1 MVNTQKVRKGKL
13 PSTRQ
18 QNPIPLTFCWRAE
31 RLNIEFLKEVFTK
44 VNFERKK
51 SADDKN
57 NPEAKG
63 LIFLA

>member
-1 MVNTQKVRKGKL
+1 MV
-13 PSTRQ
+13 
-18 QNPIPLTFCWRAE
+18 
-31 RLNIEFLKEVFTK
+31 FLKEVFTK

-51 SADDKN
+51 ISRRQKSMKN